1 MKKIEYTSFT
11 YDWRGQGWT
20 QEISCLRNQNKEEL
34 HEWKHKYW
42 TDFLN
47 FMAQEQWDLVTV
59 APLGG
64 GNTGIYGI
72 AAYFKR
78 QVQ

>member
-1 MKKIEYTSFT
+1 MKKIEYASFT
-11 YDWRGQGWT
+11 YYWKGIGTT
-20 QEISCLRNQNKEEL
+20 QEISWLYDRNKKHL
-34 HEWKHKYW
+34 HEWDGKYW

-47 FMAQEQWDLVTV
+47 FMAQEQWELVAV

-64 GNTGIYGI
+64 GDFTSQGI

-78 QVQ
+78 V